1 MENEPKSSI
10 ELILEANGYKLF
22 SGCAIHKS
30 DKTQPSKL
38 GIIAEFP
45 NETSNPTI
53 IVITSSSEDSKSY
66 IAASYVPEGYK
77 HTSGDE

>member
-1 MENEPKSSI
+1 MENEPKSNI

-38 GIIAEFP
+38 GIIAE
-45 NETSNPTI
+45 
-53 IVITSSSEDSKSY
+53 
-66 IAASYVPEGYK
+66 
-77 HTSGDE
+77 